1 MESHILGVLLHE
13 RNNVVIK
20 IELTDMRSDIV
31 EDIIV
36 VRVRLGRSRV
46 REGDVVTTVVIALVA
61 GSLVLSFRL
70 LGTFLVL
77 RLPEVKVLTRE
88 LHLFV
93 LRLSEFHIMS
103 DARLRA
109 ILADFEQALH
119 LFVDDGPLRL
129 LNRLIPAGEVIITED
144 LNILISPVFCEH
156 WVDQEDWREES
167 LPFRVNWLFVPFL
180 HLKVFKLRKCAEARV
195 FSGCFPASVCSWD

>member
-1 MESHILGVLLHE
+1 
-13 RNNVVIK
+13 
-20 IELTDMRSDIV
+20 
-31 EDIIV
+31 
-36 VRVRLGRSRV
+36 
-46 REGDVVTTVVIALVA
+46 
-61 GSLVLSFRL
+61 
-70 LGTFLVL
+70 
-77 RLPEVKVLTRE
+77 
-88 LHLFV
+88 
-93 LRLSEFHIMS
+93 MS

-144 LNILISPVFCEH
+144 LNVLISLVFCEH

-195 FSGCFPASVCSWD
+195 FSGCFSASVCSWD